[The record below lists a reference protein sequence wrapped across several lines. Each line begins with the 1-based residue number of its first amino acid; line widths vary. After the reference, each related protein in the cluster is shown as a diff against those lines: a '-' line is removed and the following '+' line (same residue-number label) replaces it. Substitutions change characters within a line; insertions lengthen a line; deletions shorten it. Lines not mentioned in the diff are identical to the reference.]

1 MSQVRRV
8 LLVGGGSGGHITPN
22 LAIATELKKLDP
34 SINIIYIG
42 SRKKLDKELV
52 DKTKLPFY
60 PIFTG
65 KLRRY
70 FSWQNFI
77 DPFFV
82 LVGILQSL
90 IIIIK
95 FKPDVIFSKGGF
107 VSLPTILA
115 GTILRKKMI
124 LHESDSR
131 MGLANRISSK
141 FVKTICISFPNLK
154 GNKKKFVLTGNPI
167 RKEILNGIKE
177 DGYKITKFKKDKPIF
192 LIWGGS
198 LGAQQINDLVINN
211 FEKLKKD
218 FQVIHITG
226 KNKGTEIKDENYISF
241 EYINIDILKN
251 IYSIVDIVIGRAGA
265 NSLYELALIQK
276 PNIIIPLKNAD
287 QQNNAKY
294 FEESGAGIIL
304 KNTDNFS
311 QIINEMWKNEGK
323 RDKMKTALAKIAK
336 PNATEEIANI
346 ILNHVD
352 IK

>member
-1 MSQVRRV
+1 MV
-8 LLVGGGSGGHITPN
+8 
-22 LAIATELKKLDP
+22 A
-34 SINIIYIG
+34 
-42 SRKKLDKELV
+42 
-52 DKTKLPFY
+52 KTKLPFY

-82 LVGILQSL
+82 LIGIIQSL

-141 FVKTICISFPNLK
+141 FVKTICTSFPNLK
-154 GNKKKFVLTGNPI
+154 GDKKKFVLTGNPI
-167 RKEILNGIKE
+167 RKEILNGTKE
-177 DGYKITKFKKDKPIF
+177 DGYKITKFKKDKPIL

-198 LGAQQINDLVINN
+198 LGAQQINDLVISN

-218 FQVIHITG
+218 FQIIHITG

-294 FEESGAGIIL
+294 FEEMNAGIIL

-311 QIINEMWKNEGK
+311 QIINEMWKNEEK

-336 PNATEEIANI
+336 PNAGEEISKI
-346 ILNHVD
+346 IV
-352 IK
+352 KT

>member
-1 MSQVRRV
+1 MV
-8 LLVGGGSGGHITPN
+8 
-22 LAIATELKKLDP
+22 A
-34 SINIIYIG
+34 
-42 SRKKLDKELV
+42 
-52 DKTKLPFY
+52 KTNLPFY

-82 LVGILQSL
+82 LIGIMQSL

-95 FKPDVIFSKGGF
+95 FKPDIIFSKGGF

-115 GTILRKKMI
+115 GAILRKKMI

-131 MGLANRISSK
+131 MGLANRIASK

-154 GNKKKFVLTGNPI
+154 GDEKKFVLTGNPI
-167 RKEILNGIKE
+167 RKEILNGAKE
-177 DGYKITKFKKDKPIF
+177 EGYKITNFKNDKPVL

-198 LGAQQINDLVINN
+198 LGAQQINNLVISN

-218 FQVIHITG
+218 FQIIHITG
-226 KNKGTEIKDENYISF
+226 KNKKTEIKNENYISF
-241 EYINIDILKN
+241 EYINVDILKN

-265 NSLYELALIQK
+265 NSLYELTLTQK

-294 FEESGAGIIL
+294 FEESGAGVVL
-304 KNTDNFS
+304 KNTDNFYEV
-311 QIINEMWKNEGK
+311 INEMWKNEEK
-323 RDKMKTALAKIAK
+323 RDKMKVALAEIAK
-336 PNATEEIANI
+336 PNAGEEIANI
-346 ILNHVD
+346 ILL
-352 IK
+352 